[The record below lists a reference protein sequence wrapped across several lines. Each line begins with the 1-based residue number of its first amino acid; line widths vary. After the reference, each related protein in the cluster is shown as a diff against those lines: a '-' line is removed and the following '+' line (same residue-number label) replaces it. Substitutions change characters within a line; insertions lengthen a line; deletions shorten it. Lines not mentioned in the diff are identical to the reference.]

1 MTTPPKLT
9 REQYIAFLAGKP
21 FEEITSSDGVRS
33 SEKRPPR
40 GKKRAREEDEGIK
53 TQPTKGADGG
63 LRRSA
68 RIAAQALKR
77 QDGK

>member
-1 MTTPPKLT
+1 
-9 REQYIAFLAGKP
+9 
-21 FEEITSSDGVRS
+21 VRS